1 MNGPISKKAANQD
14 PLLPTQVSHVLKF
27 MTLLLQVVQW
37 LREGQVPGVSQT
49 LADQLA
55 SWTLSLVI
63 SMVG

>member
-1 MNGPISKKAANQD
+1 
-14 PLLPTQVSHVLKF
+14 
-27 MTLLLQVVQW
+27 MTLLLQMVQW

-55 SWTLSLVI
+55 SWALSLVI